1 MQKDC
6 HVAEGGENNN
16 NNNNNN
22 RRRGHLFGATTACK
36 TQLFLYRI

>member
-6 HVAEGGENNN
+6 HVAEGGE
-16 NNNNNN
+16 NNNNN